1 MWKFPEKIEMGTQ
14 EMRMVYIYL
23 KALIAQF
30 HAWNLDFVGF
40 CHLSD
45 FMFSSQDFLSQCLVA
60 LLGFLCSFVI
70 SLRHTYTYTY
80 TYTYTSLEG
89 ASGSLGRIRE
99 REKAEKPRPKNCH
112 II

>member
-45 FMFSSQDFLSQCLVA
+45 FMFSSQDFLSQCLV
-60 LLGFLCSFVI
+60 GISVFVCHQSQTHI
-70 SLRHTYTYTY
+70 YLYVYIY
-80 TYTYTSLEG
+80 IYEF
-89 ASGSLGRIRE
+89 GRS
-99 REKAEKPRPKNCH
+99 
-112 II
+112 